1 MFAISFETK
10 LVLMEQMV
18 LLPLQVPLGDVD
30 RIIEEV
36 VEVVRLTIVK
46 FDSNAYQ
53 GVTGVERNR
62 RLEGAAAGPETE
74 LRQHPGIV
82 EGTFELPDKQNTI
95 G

>member
-30 RIIEEV
+30 RIMREV
-36 VEVVRLTIVK
+36 VEVVRLTMVK

-53 GVTGVERNR
+53 
-62 RLEGAAAGPETE
+62 
-74 LRQHPGIV
+74 
-82 EGTFELPDKQNTI
+82 
-95 G
+95 